1 LSAPSPPLPVAI
13 LLDLDDTII
22 HAGVREG
29 VLLEIAHSLAD
40 ELAPLAPATVAAE
53 LEAALTVY
61 WSDPDRHRDGRF
73 ALAQVR
79 RRVMAQAFAANG
91 AAHMTEAL
99 AHRFAD
105 AFTATREAMTA
116 AFPGAIEAVAE
127 LKARGVRLGLI
138 TNGDGA
144 TQRAKIA
151 RFGLEGFFHHIQIE
165 GEAGFGKPQPQA
177 YAHALAALGV
187 AAGDCWIVGDDLE
200 WEVAAPQRLGI
211 HAIWHDGWG
220 RGLPA
225 DSAVVPDRIIRAL
238 GELLT

>member
-1 LSAPSPPLPVAI
+1 MRPLPPAI

-29 VLLEIAHSLAD
+29 VLVEIAQQLAA
-40 ELAPLAPATVAAE
+40 ELAPLAPAAVAAE

-73 ALAQVR
+73 ALAEVR
-79 RRVMAQAFAANG
+79 RRVVAAAFAANG
-91 AAHMTEAL
+91 SAHLTPAL

-116 AFPGAIEAVAE
+116 AFPGAIEAVAA
-127 LKARGVRLGLI
+127 LQARGVRLGLI

-144 TQRAKIA
+144 TQRAKIE
-151 RFGLEGFFHHIQIE
+151 RFGLTGYFHHIQIE
-165 GEAGFGKPQPQA
+165 GEAGFGKPEPQA
-177 YAHALAALGV
+177 YHHALAALGV

-200 WEVAAPQRLGI
+200 WEVAAPQRLGL
-211 HAIWHDGWG
+211 HAIWHDAWG

-225 DSAVVPDRIIRAL
+225 GSAVVPDRIIRGL
-238 GELLT
+238 GELLA